1 MYKYDIYIKNALT
14 DCSIAAVA
22 NSLSILS
29 SMLQI
34 RKKASS
40 VQFLLLF
47 QLLRGSLSFLNLLG
61 LST

>member
-14 DCSIAAVA
+14 DYSIATVA

-29 SMLQI
+29 SMFQI
-34 RKKASS
+34 RKKASF

-47 QLLRGSLSFLNLLG
+47 ELL
-61 LST
+61 